1 MNVQFHATDQQEK
14 EFQQLTQKVATIK
27 RALSPYMD
35 DRDAEN
41 IDRLSRDIQTKLD
54 KFRRE
59 DRKLTL
65 AVVGRVKAGKSSFLN
80 ELIFQ
85 GKDIL
90 PHAFRPKTATL
101 TKIEYDAHP
110 HMTITYYRPVEW
122 EQLEKLAKQESST
135 RKDVKTAKELVND
148 VKNSGL
154 DVKPYLAKGQEII
167 DMPDEAQMESVLDTY
182 VGANGQLTPIVK
194 NVTLCINRP
203 ELEGLSIVDTPGTND
218 PIVSRT
224 QATKDFLA
232 ECDVVFYL
240 TEASQLLDGQDIDLL
255 QTQLP
260 GQGVGDIRL
269 IASKFDEVVLDA
281 SVDASEAYNSLEEA
295 ILAEKEKIQ
304 RRVEGDFT
312 RYAEEYT
319 QSGRPELGKL
329 MNSCTHPFFL
339 SSLMHRMAQKTRE
352 QYTPL
357 EENTF
362 ENLDYANGDMSPE
375 LVAEL
380 GDMTA
385 IEKEFQDIAAH
396 KDEKLA
402 ASLQQMLPTMQGN
415 IQTVLTELLHRA
427 RQNRQTLESHDQKE
441 ILAQKQAIAD
451 QILKLKGH
459 VGDQFSQVMCDMESA
474 KVALVGELHSLASN
488 RDMLVERS
496 GTETHT
502 KTRTV
507 SDSHLLKPW
516 TWFSSH
522 EETYTYDT
530 HYKYIATSDAL
541 ESLRRYGHQIQQT
554 TDQRMADSIDLKGL
568 KGKLLQ
574 AIVNHMDTGS
584 TDFNPDQLRLIVQD
598 TLNQIE
604 LPVFQVSLDDYLT
617 NITDRFSS
625 EVRDTNDREQLK
637 QVVSQVA
644 SDLIGALSQQ
654 IATEVKSFKGK
665 LGQLQEQFVD
675 ILLKDVN
682 AEFDSLEKQA
692 DEKEKS
698 IEGLKAYEALLTKY
712 TKE

>member
-14 EFQQLTQKVATIK
+14 EFQQLTQKVANIK
-27 RALSPYMD
+27 QALSPYMD

-65 AVVGRVKAGKSSFLN
+65 AVVGCVKAGKSSFLN

-110 HMTITYYRPVEW
+110 HMMITYYRPVEW

-135 RKDVKTAKELVND
+135 REDVKTAKELVND

-154 DVKPYLAKGQEII
+154 DVKPYLAKGKEII
-167 DMPDEAQMESVLDTY
+167 DMPDEKLMESVLDTY

-194 NVTLCINRP
+194 SVTLCINRP

-232 ECDVVFYL
+232 ECDVVFFL
-240 TEASQLLDGQDIDLL
+240 TKALDNQDVNLL

-269 IASKFDEVVLDA
+269 IASKFDDVVLDA
-281 SVDASEAYNSLEEA
+281 ADSQNSLEEV
-295 ILAEKEKIQ
+295 ILAEKEKFQ
-304 RRVEGDFT
+304 HNVEKIFT
-312 RYAEEYT
+312 EHAEEYAK
-319 QSGRPELGKL
+319 SGRTEFGKL
-329 MNSCTHPFFL
+329 MHSCTHPFFL
-339 SSLMHRMAQKTRE
+339 SSLMHRMAKKTRE
-352 QYTPL
+352 RYTPL
-357 EENTF
+357 EENVF
-362 ENLDYANGDMSPE
+362 EELDYYHGDMSPE
-375 LVAEL
+375 LVAKL

-402 ASLQQMLPTMQGN
+402 ASLQQTLPTFKRN
-415 IQTVLTELLHRA
+415 LQTVLENLLKKA
-427 RQNRQTLESHDQKE
+427 RQYRLTLESHDQKE
-441 ILAQKQAIAD
+441 ILVQKQAIAD

-488 RDMLVERS
+488 RDVLVERS

-568 KGKLLQ
+568 KGHLLQ
-574 AIVNHMDTGS
+574 AIVNNMDTSS

-617 NITDRFSS
+617 NITDYFSG
-625 EVRDTNDREQLK
+625 EVRDANDREALK
-637 QVVSQVA
+637 QIVSKDA
-644 SDLIGALSQQ
+644 SDLITVLSQQ
-654 IATEVKSFKGK
+654 IAAEVKSFKEK
-665 LGQLQEQFVD
+665 LGQLQEQFVY

-682 AEFDSLEKQA
+682 AEFENLEKQA
-692 DEKEKS
+692 AEKEKS
-698 IEGLKAYEALLTKY
+698 IQQLKEYEDLLTNY
-712 TKE
+712 AKE

>member
-27 RALSPYMD
+27 QALSPYMD

-65 AVVGRVKAGKSSFLN
+65 AVVGCVKAGKSSFLN

-110 HMTITYYRPVEW
+110 HMMITYYRPVEW

-135 RKDVKTAKELVND
+135 REDVKTAKELVND

-154 DVKPYLAKGQEII
+154 DVKPYLAKGKEII
-167 DMPDEAQMESVLDTY
+167 DMPDEKLMESVLDTY

-194 NVTLCINRP
+194 SVTLCINRP

-232 ECDVVFYL
+232 ECDVVFFL
-240 TEASQLLDGQDIDLL
+240 TKALDNQDVNLL

-269 IASKFDEVVLDA
+269 IASKFDDVVLDA
-281 SVDASEAYNSLEEA
+281 ADSQNSLEEV
-295 ILAEKEKIQ
+295 ILAEKEKFQ
-304 RRVEGDFT
+304 HNVEKIFT
-312 RYAEEYT
+312 EHAEEYAK
-319 QSGRPELGKL
+319 SGRTEFGKL
-329 MNSCTHPFFL
+329 MHSCTHPFFL
-339 SSLMHRMAQKTRE
+339 SSLMHRMAKKTRE
-352 QYTPL
+352 RYTPL
-357 EENTF
+357 EENVF
-362 ENLDYANGDMSPE
+362 EELDYYHGDMSPE
-375 LVAEL
+375 LVAKL

-402 ASLQQMLPTMQGN
+402 ASLQQTLPTFKRN
-415 IQTVLTELLHRA
+415 LQTVLENLLKKA
-427 RQNRQTLESHDQKE
+427 RQHRLTLESHDQKE
-441 ILAQKQAIAD
+441 ILVQKQAIAD

-488 RDMLVERS
+488 RDVLVERS

-568 KGKLLQ
+568 KGHLLQ
-574 AIVNHMDTGS
+574 AIVNNMDTSS

-617 NITDRFSS
+617 NITDHFSG
-625 EVRDTNDREQLK
+625 EVRDANDREALK
-637 QVVSQVA
+637 QIVSKDA
-644 SDLIGALSQQ
+644 SDLITVLSQQ
-654 IATEVKSFKGK
+654 IAAEVKSFKEK

-682 AEFDSLEKQA
+682 AEFEGLEKQA
-692 DEKEKS
+692 AEKEKS
-698 IEGLKAYEALLTKY
+698 IQQLKEYEDLLTNY
-712 TKE
+712 AKE

>member
-14 EFQQLTQKVATIK
+14 EFQQLTQKVANIK
-27 RALSPYMD
+27 QALSPYMD

-65 AVVGRVKAGKSSFLN
+65 AVVGCVKAGKSSFLN

-110 HMTITYYRPVEW
+110 HMMITYYRPVEW
-122 EQLEKLAKQESST
+122 EQLEKLAKHESST
-135 RKDVKTAKELVND
+135 REDVKTAKELVND

-154 DVKPYLAKGQEII
+154 DVKPYLAKGKEII
-167 DMPDEAQMESVLDTY
+167 DMPDEKLMESVLDTY

-194 NVTLCINRP
+194 SVTLCINRP

-232 ECDVVFYL
+232 ECDVVFFL
-240 TEASQLLDGQDIDLL
+240 TKALDNQDVNLL

-269 IASKFDEVVLDA
+269 IASKFDDVVLDA
-281 SVDASEAYNSLEEA
+281 ADSQNSLEEV
-295 ILAEKEKIQ
+295 ILAEKEKFQ
-304 RRVEGDFT
+304 HNVEKIFT
-312 RYAEEYT
+312 EHAEEYAK
-319 QSGRPELGKL
+319 SGRTEFGKL
-329 MNSCTHPFFL
+329 MHSCTHPFFL
-339 SSLMHRMAQKTRE
+339 SSLMHRMAKKTRE
-352 QYTPL
+352 RYTPL
-357 EENTF
+357 EENVF
-362 ENLDYANGDMSPE
+362 EELDYYHGDMSPE
-375 LVAEL
+375 LVAKL

-402 ASLQQMLPTMQGN
+402 ASLQQTLPTFKRN
-415 IQTVLTELLHRA
+415 LQTVLENLLKKA
-427 RQNRQTLESHDQKE
+427 RQHRLTLESHDQKE
-441 ILAQKQAIAD
+441 ILVQKQAIAD

-488 RDMLVERS
+488 RDVLVERS

-530 HYKYIATSDAL
+530 HYKYIATSDAF

-568 KGKLLQ
+568 KGHLLQ
-574 AIVNHMDTGS
+574 AIVNNMDTSS

-604 LPVFQVSLDDYLT
+604 LPVFQVSLDKYIND
-617 NITDRFSS
+617 ITDRFSG
-625 EVRDTNDREQLK
+625 EVRDANDREQLK
-637 QVVSQVA
+637 QIVSQGA

-654 IATEVKSFKGK
+654 IAAEVKSFKEK

-682 AEFDSLEKQA
+682 AEFENLEKQA
-692 DEKEKS
+692 AEKEKS
-698 IEGLKAYEALLTKY
+698 IEELKAYENLLLKY
-712 TKE
+712 KKA

>member
-27 RALSPYMD
+27 QALSPYMD

-65 AVVGRVKAGKSSFLN
+65 AVVGCVKAGKSSFLN

-110 HMTITYYRPVEW
+110 HMMITYYRPVEW

-135 RKDVKTAKELVND
+135 REDVKTAKELVND

-154 DVKPYLAKGQEII
+154 DVKPYLAKGKEII
-167 DMPDEAQMESVLDTY
+167 DMPDEKLMESVLDTY

-194 NVTLCINRP
+194 SVTLCINRP

-232 ECDVVFYL
+232 ECDVVFFL
-240 TEASQLLDGQDIDLL
+240 TKALDNQDVNLL

-269 IASKFDEVVLDA
+269 IASKFDDVVLDA
-281 SVDASEAYNSLEEA
+281 ADSQNSLEEV
-295 ILAEKEKIQ
+295 ILAEKEKFQ
-304 RRVEGDFT
+304 HNVEKIFT
-312 RYAEEYT
+312 EHAEEYAK
-319 QSGRPELGKL
+319 SGRTEFGKL
-329 MNSCTHPFFL
+329 MHSCTHPFFL

-357 EENTF
+357 EENVF
-362 ENLDYANGDMSPE
+362 EELDYYHGDMSPE
-375 LVAEL
+375 LVEKL

-385 IEKEFQDIAAH
+385 IEKEFQDIIIH

-402 ASLQQMLPTMQGN
+402 ASLQQMLPAMQGK
-415 IQTVLTELLHRA
+415 IQTVLTALLHRA

-441 ILAQKQAIAD
+441 ILVQKQAMAD
-451 QILKLKGH
+451 QILKMKSH
-459 VGDQFSQVMCDMESA
+459 VGDQFNQVMCDMESA

-502 KTRTV
+502 KTRRV
-507 SDSHLLKPW
+507 SDSHWYNP
-516 TWFSSH
+516 FSWGKSH
-522 EETYTYDT
+522 KVQYTYDT

-541 ESLRRYGHQIQQT
+541 ENLRSYGHQIQQT

-568 KGKLLQ
+568 KGHLLQ
-574 AIVNHMDTGS
+574 VIVNNMDTSS

-617 NITDRFSS
+617 DITDHFSG
-625 EVRDTNDREQLK
+625 EVRDANDREALK
-637 QVVSQVA
+637 QIVSKNA
-644 SDLIGALSQQ
+644 SDLITVLSQQ
-654 IATEVKSFKGK
+654 IVAEVKSFKVK

-675 ILLKDVN
+675 VLLKDIN
-682 AEFDSLEKQA
+682 AEFEGLAKQA
-692 DEKEKS
+692 AEKEKS
-698 IEGLKAYEALLTKY
+698 IQQLKEYEDLLTNY
-712 TKE
+712 AKE

>member
-14 EFQQLTQKVATIK
+14 AFQQLIQKVAAIK
-27 RALSPYMD
+27 QDISPYMD

-41 IDRLSRDIQTKLD
+41 IDRLARDIQTKLD
-54 KFRRE
+54 KFKRE

-101 TKIEYDAHP
+101 TKIEYDVHP
-110 HMTITYYRPVEW
+110 HLAITYYRPIEW
-122 EQLEKLAKQESST
+122 EQLEKLAKREDSA
-135 RKDVKTAKELVND
+135 REDVKTAKELVND

-154 DVKPYLAKGQEII
+154 DVRPYLEKGQEII
-167 DMPDEAQMESVLDTY
+167 DMPDEAQLESVLDTY
-182 VGANGQLTPIVK
+182 VGADGQLTPIVK
-194 NVTLCINRP
+194 SVTLCINRP

-224 QATKDFLA
+224 QATKEFLA
-232 ECDVVFYL
+232 ECDIIFFL
-240 TEASQLLDGQDIDLL
+240 TVALDNQDIDLL

-260 GQGVGDIRL
+260 GKGVADIRL
-269 IASKFDEVVLDA
+269 IASKFDEAVLD
-281 SVDASEAYNSLEEA
+281 SSLDHPHDSLEEV
-295 ILAEKEKIQ
+295 ILSEKEKIQ
-304 RRVEGDFT
+304 HTAEENFT
-312 RYAEEYT
+312 PRAEEYT
-319 QSGRPELGKL
+319 QNGRPELGKL
-329 MNSCTHPFFL
+329 MRSCTHPFFL
-339 SSLMHRMAQKTRE
+339 SSLMHRMARKTRE

-362 ENLDYANGDMSPE
+362 ENLAYANGDMSPE
-375 LVAEL
+375 LVAKL

-385 IEKEFQDIAAH
+385 IENEFKDIVAH
-396 KDEKLA
+396 KDENLA
-402 ASLQQMLPTMQGN
+402 ASLQQTLPTFQGN
-415 IQTVLTELLHRA
+415 LQTTLENLLKKA
-427 RQNRQTLESHDQKE
+427 RQHRLTLESHDQKE
-441 ILAQKQAIAD
+441 ILVQKQAIAD

-459 VGDQFSQVMCDMESA
+459 VGDRFSQVMCDMESA

-502 KTRTV
+502 KTRRV
-507 SDSHLLKPW
+507 SDSKWYKPW
-516 TWFSSH
+516 TWGSSH
-522 EETYTYDT
+522 KETYTYDT
-530 HYKYIATSDAL
+530 HYKYIDTSDAL
-541 ESLRRYGHQIQQT
+541 ESLRRYAHQIQQT
-554 TDQRMADSIDLKGL
+554 TDSRMADSIDLKGL
-568 KGKLLQ
+568 KGHLLQ
-574 AIVNHMDTGS
+574 AIVNNMDTSS

-604 LPVFQVSLDDYLT
+604 LPVFQVSLDKYIND
-617 NITDRFSS
+617 ITDRFSG

-644 SDLIGALSQQ
+644 SDLIVALSQQ
-654 IATEVKSFKGK
+654 IAAEVKSFKEK
-665 LGQLQEQFVD
+665 LGQLQERFVD

-682 AEFDSLEKQA
+682 AEFENLEKQA
-692 DEKEKS
+692 AEKEKS
-698 IEGLKAYEALLTKY
+698 IQQLKEYEDLLTNY
-712 TKE
+712 AKE

>member
-14 EFQQLTQKVATIK
+14 EFQQLTQKVANIK
-27 RALSPYMD
+27 QALSPYMD

-65 AVVGRVKAGKSSFLN
+65 AVVGCVKAGKSSFLN

-110 HMTITYYRPVEW
+110 HMMITYYRPVEW

-135 RKDVKTAKELVND
+135 REDVKTAKELVND

-154 DVKPYLAKGQEII
+154 DVKPYLAKGKEII
-167 DMPDEAQMESVLDTY
+167 DMPDEKLMESVLDTY

-194 NVTLCINRP
+194 SVTLCINRP

-232 ECDVVFYL
+232 ECDVVFFL
-240 TEASQLLDGQDIDLL
+240 TKALDNQDVNLL

-269 IASKFDEVVLDA
+269 IASKFDDVVLDA
-281 SVDASEAYNSLEEA
+281 ADSQNSLEEV
-295 ILAEKEKIQ
+295 ILAEKEKFQ
-304 RRVEGDFT
+304 HNVEKIFT
-312 RYAEEYT
+312 EHAEEYAK
-319 QSGRPELGKL
+319 SGRTEFGKL
-329 MNSCTHPFFL
+329 MHSCTHPFFL
-339 SSLMHRMAQKTRE
+339 SSLMHRMAKKTRE
-352 QYTPL
+352 RYTPL
-357 EENTF
+357 EENVF
-362 ENLDYANGDMSPE
+362 EELDYYHGDMSPE
-375 LVAEL
+375 LVAKL

-402 ASLQQMLPTMQGN
+402 ASLQQTLPTFKRN
-415 IQTVLTELLHRA
+415 LQTVLENLLKKA
-427 RQNRQTLESHDQKE
+427 RQHRLTLESHDQKE
-441 ILAQKQAIAD
+441 ILVQKQAIAD

-488 RDMLVERS
+488 RDVLVERS

-502 KTRTV
+502 KTRRV
-507 SDSHLLKPW
+507 SDSKWYKPW
-516 TWFSSH
+516 TWGSSH
-522 EETYTYDT
+522 KETYTYDT
-530 HYKYIATSDAL
+530 HYKYIDTSDAL
-541 ESLRRYGHQIQQT
+541 ESLRRYAHQIQQT
-554 TDQRMADSIDLKGL
+554 TDSRMADSIDLKGL
-568 KGKLLQ
+568 KGHLLQ
-574 AIVNHMDTGS
+574 AIVNNMDTSS

-604 LPVFQVSLDDYLT
+604 LPVFQVSLDKYIND
-617 NITDRFSS
+617 ITDRFSG
-625 EVRDTNDREQLK
+625 EVRDANDREQLK
-637 QVVSQVA
+637 QIVSQGA

-654 IATEVKSFKGK
+654 IATEVKSFKEK

-682 AEFDSLEKQA
+682 AEFEGLEKQA
-692 DEKEKS
+692 AEKEKS
-698 IEGLKAYEALLTKY
+698 IQQLKEYEDLLTNY
-712 TKE
+712 AKE

>member
-14 EFQQLTQKVATIK
+14 AFQQLTQRVATIK
-27 RALSPYMD
+27 QALSTYMD

-135 RKDVKTAKELVND
+135 RGDVKTAKELVND

-194 NVTLCINRP
+194 SVTLCINRP

-224 QATKDFLA
+224 QTTKDFLA
-232 ECDVVFYL
+232 ECDVVFFL
-240 TEASQLLDGQDIDLL
+240 TVASQALVRPDIDLL

-269 IASKFDEVVLDA
+269 IASKFDEVVYDA
-281 SVDASEAYNSLEEA
+281 SYDYGSLEEA
-295 ILAEKEKIQ
+295 ILAEKEKFQ
-304 RRVEGDFT
+304 RRAEGDFT

-329 MNSCTHPFFL
+329 MHSCTHPFFL

-375 LVAEL
+375 LVAKL

-402 ASLQQMLPTMQGN
+402 ASLQQTLPTFKRN
-415 IQTVLTELLHRA
+415 LQTVLENLLKKA
-427 RQNRQTLESHDQKE
+427 RQHRLTLESHDQKE
-441 ILAQKQAIAD
+441 ILVQKQAIAD

-554 TDQRMADSIDLKGL
+554 TDSRMADSIDLKGL
-568 KGKLLQ
+568 KGHLLQ
-574 AIVNHMDTGS
+574 AIVNNMDMSS

-604 LPVFQVSLDDYLT
+604 LPVFQVSLDKYIND
-617 NITDRFSS
+617 ITDRFSG
-625 EVRDTNDREQLK
+625 EVRDANDREQLK
-637 QVVSQVA
+637 QIVSQGA

-654 IATEVKSFKGK
+654 IATEVKSFKEK

-682 AEFDSLEKQA
+682 AEFEGLEKQA
-692 DEKEKS
+692 AEKEKS
-698 IEGLKAYEALLTKY
+698 IEGLKAYENLLLKY
-712 TKE
+712 KKA

>member
-27 RALSPYMD
+27 QALSPYMD

-65 AVVGRVKAGKSSFLN
+65 AVVGCVKAGKSSFLN

-101 TKIEYDAHP
+101 TKIEYDTHP
-110 HMTITYYRPVEW
+110 HLVITYYRPIEW

-135 RKDVKTAKELVND
+135 REDVKTAKELVND

-194 NVTLCINRP
+194 SVTLCINRP

-232 ECDVVFYL
+232 ECDVVFFL
-240 TEASQLLDGQDIDLL
+240 TKALDNQDVNLL

-269 IASKFDEVVLDA
+269 IASKFDDIVLDA
-281 SVDASEAYNSLEEA
+281 ADSQNSLEEV
-295 ILAEKEKIQ
+295 ILAEKEKFQ
-304 RRVEGDFT
+304 HNVEKIFT
-312 RYAEEYT
+312 EHAEEYAK
-319 QSGRPELGKL
+319 SGRTEFGKL
-329 MNSCTHPFFL
+329 MHSCTHPFFL
-339 SSLMHRMAQKTRE
+339 SSLMHRMAKKTRE
-352 QYTPL
+352 RYTPL
-357 EENTF
+357 EENVF
-362 ENLDYANGDMSPE
+362 EELDYYHGDMSPE
-375 LVAEL
+375 LVAKL

-402 ASLQQMLPTMQGN
+402 ASLQQTLPTFKRN
-415 IQTVLTELLHRA
+415 LQTVLENLLKKA
-427 RQNRQTLESHDQKE
+427 RQHRLTLESHDQKE
-441 ILAQKQAIAD
+441 ILVQKQAIAD

-488 RDMLVERS
+488 RDVLVERS

-568 KGKLLQ
+568 KGHLLQ
-574 AIVNHMDTGS
+574 AIVNNMDTSS

-604 LPVFQVSLDDYLT
+604 LPVFQVSLDKYIND
-617 NITDRFSS
+617 ITDRFSG
-625 EVRDTNDREQLK
+625 EVRDANDREQLK
-637 QVVSQVA
+637 QIVSQGA

-654 IATEVKSFKGK
+654 IAAEVKSFKEK

-682 AEFDSLEKQA
+682 AEFENLEKQA
-692 DEKEKS
+692 AEKEKS
-698 IEGLKAYEALLTKY
+698 IEELKAYENLLLKY
-712 TKE
+712 KKA

>member
-14 EFQQLTQKVATIK
+14 EFQQLTQKVANIK
-27 RALSPYMD
+27 QALSPYMD

-65 AVVGRVKAGKSSFLN
+65 AVVGCVKAGKSSFLN

-101 TKIEYDAHP
+101 TTIEYDAHP
-110 HMTITYYRPVEW
+110 HMMITYYRPVEW

-135 RKDVKTAKELVND
+135 REDVKTAKELVND

-154 DVKPYLAKGQEII
+154 DVKPYLAKGKEII
-167 DMPDEAQMESVLDTY
+167 DMPDEKLMESVLDTY

-194 NVTLCINRP
+194 SVTLCINRP

-232 ECDVVFYL
+232 ECDVVFFL
-240 TEASQLLDGQDIDLL
+240 TKALDNQDVNLL

-269 IASKFDEVVLDA
+269 IASKFDDVVLDA
-281 SVDASEAYNSLEEA
+281 ADSQNSLEEV
-295 ILAEKEKIQ
+295 ILAEKEKFQ
-304 RRVEGDFT
+304 HNVEKIFT
-312 RYAEEYT
+312 EHAEEYAK
-319 QSGRPELGKL
+319 SGRTEFGKL
-329 MNSCTHPFFL
+329 MHSCTHPFFL
-339 SSLMHRMAQKTRE
+339 SSLMHRMAKKTRE
-352 QYTPL
+352 RYTPL
-357 EENTF
+357 EENVF
-362 ENLDYANGDMSPE
+362 EELDYYHGDMSPE
-375 LVAEL
+375 LVAKL

-402 ASLQQMLPTMQGN
+402 ASLQQTLPTFKRN
-415 IQTVLTELLHRA
+415 LQTVLENLLKKA
-427 RQNRQTLESHDQKE
+427 RQHRLTLESHDQKE
-441 ILAQKQAIAD
+441 ILVQKQAIAD

-488 RDMLVERS
+488 RDVLVERS

-568 KGKLLQ
+568 KGHLLQ
-574 AIVNHMDTGS
+574 AIVNNMDTSS

-617 NITDRFSS
+617 NITDHFSG
-625 EVRDTNDREQLK
+625 EVRDANDREALK
-637 QVVSQVA
+637 QIVSKDA
-644 SDLIGALSQQ
+644 SDLITVLSQQ
-654 IATEVKSFKGK
+654 IAAEVKSFKEK
-665 LGQLQEQFVD
+665 LGQLQEQFVY

-682 AEFDSLEKQA
+682 AEFENLEKQA
-692 DEKEKS
+692 AEKEKS
-698 IEGLKAYEALLTKY
+698 IQQLKEYEDLLTNY
-712 TKE
+712 AKE

>member
-1 MNVQFHATDQQEK
+1 MNVQFQATQQQEERIQQLSQKVDNMKQGLASYMDEKDK
-14 EFQQLTQKVATIK
+14 EKMDQLTQ
-27 RALSPYMD
+27 S
-35 DRDAEN
+35 
-41 IDRLSRDIQTKLD
+41 IQKKLE
-54 KFRRE
+54 KFRTE

-281 SVDASEAYNSLEEA
+281 SEAYNSLEEA

-357 EENTF
+357 EENIF
-362 ENLDYANGDMSPE
+362 KNLDYANGDMSPE
-375 LVAEL
+375 LVAKL

-402 ASLQQMLPTMQGN
+402 ASLQQTLPTFQRN
-415 IQTVLTELLHRA
+415 LQTVLENLLKKA
-427 RQNRQTLESHDQKE
+427 RQHRLTLESHDQKD
-441 ILAQKQAIAD
+441 ILVQKQAMAD

-474 KVALVGELHSLASN
+474 KVALVGALHNLAAN
-488 RDMLVERS
+488 RDMVVERT
-496 GTETHT
+496 GTETHQG
-502 KTRTV
+502 TRTI
-507 SDSHLLKPW
+507 SDSHWYNPFS
-516 TWFSSH
+516 WFSSH
-522 EETYTYDT
+522 EESYTYDT
-530 HYKYIATSDAL
+530 HYKYIDTSDAL
-541 ESLRRYGHQIQQT
+541 ESLRRYAHQIQQT
-554 TDQRMADSIDLKGL
+554 TDSRMADSIDLKGL
-568 KGKLLQ
+568 KGHLLQ
-574 AIVNHMDTGS
+574 AIVNNMDTSS

-604 LPVFQVSLDDYLT
+604 LPVFQVSLDKYIND
-617 NITDRFSS
+617 ITDRFSG

-644 SDLIGALSQQ
+644 SDLIVALSQQ
-654 IATEVKSFKGK
+654 IAAEVKSFKEK

-682 AEFDSLEKQA
+682 AEFENLEKQA
-692 DEKEKS
+692 AEKEKS
-698 IEGLKAYEALLTKY
+698 IQQLKEYEDLLTNY
-712 TKE
+712 AKE

>member
-135 RKDVKTAKELVND
+135 REDVKTAKELVND

-194 NVTLCINRP
+194 SVTLCINRP

-232 ECDVVFYL
+232 ECDIIFFL
-240 TEASQLLDGQDIDLL
+240 TPASQALDRQDIDLL

-260 GQGVGDIRL
+260 GQGVADIRL
-269 IASKFDEVVLDA
+269 IASRFDEVVLDA
-281 SVDASEAYNSLEEA
+281 SYDYGSLKET
-295 ILAEKEKIQ
+295 IKKEK
-304 RRVEGDFT
+304 DKFSKDTKAKFT
-312 RYAEEYT
+312 RYADEYT
-319 QSGRPELGKL
+319 QSGRPNLGKL
-329 MNSCTHPFFL
+329 MRSCMNPYFL
-339 SSLMHRMAQKTRE
+339 SSLMHRMSQKTKS
-352 QYTPL
+352 QYTSQ
-357 EENTF
+357 EENSF
-362 ENLDYANGDMSPE
+362 MNLDDAHGDMTTELVAQLGDMS
-375 LVAEL
+375 
-380 GDMTA
+380 A
-385 IEKEFQDIAAH
+385 IENEFKNILAH

-402 ASLQQMLPTMQGN
+402 ASLQQTLPTFQRN
-415 IQTVLTELLHRA
+415 LQTVLENLLKKA
-427 RQNRQTLESHDQKE
+427 RQHRLTLESHDQKE
-441 ILAQKQAIAD
+441 ILVQKQAIAD

-474 KVALVGELHSLASN
+474 KVALVGALHNLAAN
-488 RDMLVERS
+488 RDMVVERT
-496 GTETHT
+496 GTETHQG
-502 KTRTV
+502 TRTI
-507 SDSHLLKPW
+507 SDSHWYNPFS
-516 TWFSSH
+516 WFSSH
-522 EETYTYDT
+522 EESYTYDT
-530 HYKYIATSDAL
+530 HYKYIDTSDAL
-541 ESLRRYGHQIQQT
+541 ESLRRYAHQIQQT
-554 TDQRMADSIDLKGL
+554 TDSRMADSIDLKGL
-568 KGKLLQ
+568 KGHLLQ
-574 AIVNHMDTGS
+574 AIVNNMDTSS

-604 LPVFQVSLDDYLT
+604 LPVFQVSLDKYIND
-617 NITDRFSS
+617 ITDRFSG

-654 IATEVKSFKGK
+654 IAAEVKSFKEK

-682 AEFDSLEKQA
+682 AEFENLEKQA
-692 DEKEKS
+692 AEKEKS
-698 IEGLKAYEALLTKY
+698 IQQLKEYEDLLTNY
-712 TKE
+712 AKE

>member
-27 RALSPYMD
+27 QALSPYMD

-65 AVVGRVKAGKSSFLN
+65 AVVGCVKAGKSSFLN

-110 HMTITYYRPVEW
+110 HMMITYYRPVEW

-135 RKDVKTAKELVND
+135 REDVKTAKELVND

-194 NVTLCINRP
+194 SVTLCINRP

-232 ECDVVFYL
+232 ECDVVFFL
-240 TEASQLLDGQDIDLL
+240 TKALNNQDVNLL

-269 IASKFDEVVLDA
+269 IASKFDDIVLDA
-281 SVDASEAYNSLEEA
+281 ADSQNSLEEV
-295 ILAEKEKIQ
+295 ILAEKEKFQ
-304 RRVEGDFT
+304 HNVEKIFT
-312 RYAEEYT
+312 EHAEEYAK
-319 QSGRPELGKL
+319 SGRTEFGKL
-329 MNSCTHPFFL
+329 MHSCTHPFFL

-357 EENTF
+357 EENVF
-362 ENLDYANGDMSPE
+362 EELDYYHGDMSPE
-375 LVAEL
+375 LVEKL

-385 IEKEFQDIAAH
+385 IEKEFQDIIIH

-402 ASLQQMLPTMQGN
+402 ASLQQMLPAMQGN
-415 IQTVLTELLHRA
+415 IQTVLTALLHRA

-441 ILAQKQAIAD
+441 ILVQKQAMAD
-451 QILKLKGH
+451 QILKMKSH
-459 VGDQFSQVMCDMESA
+459 VGDQFNQVMCDMESA

-502 KTRTV
+502 KTRRV
-507 SDSHLLKPW
+507 SDSHWYNP
-516 TWFSSH
+516 FSWGKSH
-522 EETYTYDT
+522 KVQYTYDT

-541 ESLRRYGHQIQQT
+541 ENLRSYGHQIQQT

-568 KGKLLQ
+568 KGHLLQ
-574 AIVNHMDTGS
+574 VIVNNMDTSS

-604 LPVFQVSLDDYLT
+604 LPVFQVSLDKYIND
-617 NITDRFSS
+617 ITDRFSG

-644 SDLIGALSQQ
+644 SDLIGALIQQ
-654 IATEVKSFKGK
+654 IAAEVKSFKEK

-682 AEFDSLEKQA
+682 AEFENLEKQA
-692 DEKEKS
+692 AEKEKS
-698 IEGLKAYEALLTKY
+698 IQQLKEYEDLLTNY
-712 TKE
+712 AKE

>member
-27 RALSPYMD
+27 QALSPYMD

-65 AVVGRVKAGKSSFLN
+65 AVVGCVKAGKSSFLN

-110 HMTITYYRPVEW
+110 HMTITYYRPIEW

-135 RKDVKTAKELVND
+135 REDVKTAKELVND

-194 NVTLCINRP
+194 SVTLCINRP

-232 ECDVVFYL
+232 ECDVVFFL
-240 TEASQLLDGQDIDLL
+240 TKALDNQDVNLL

-269 IASKFDEVVLDA
+269 IASKFDDVVLDA
-281 SVDASEAYNSLEEA
+281 ADSQNSLEEV
-295 ILAEKEKIQ
+295 ILAEKEKFQ
-304 RRVEGDFT
+304 HNVEKIFT
-312 RYAEEYT
+312 EHAEEYAK
-319 QSGRPELGKL
+319 SGRTEFGKL
-329 MNSCTHPFFL
+329 MHSCTHPFFL
-339 SSLMHRMAQKTRE
+339 SSLMHRMAKKTRE
-352 QYTPL
+352 RYTPL
-357 EENTF
+357 EENVF
-362 ENLDYANGDMSPE
+362 EELDYYHGDMSPE
-375 LVAEL
+375 LVAKL

-402 ASLQQMLPTMQGN
+402 ASLQQTLPTFKRN
-415 IQTVLTELLHRA
+415 LQTVLENLLKKA
-427 RQNRQTLESHDQKE
+427 RQHRLTLESHDQKE
-441 ILAQKQAIAD
+441 ILVQKQAIAD

-488 RDMLVERS
+488 RDVLVERS

-568 KGKLLQ
+568 KGHLLQ
-574 AIVNHMDTGS
+574 AIVNNMDTSS

-617 NITDRFSS
+617 NITDHFSG
-625 EVRDTNDREQLK
+625 EVRDANDREALK
-637 QVVSQVA
+637 QIVSKDA
-644 SDLIGALSQQ
+644 SDLITVLSQQ
-654 IATEVKSFKGK
+654 IAAEVKSFKEK
-665 LGQLQEQFVD
+665 LGQLQEQFVY

-682 AEFDSLEKQA
+682 AEFENLEKQA
-692 DEKEKS
+692 AEKEKS
-698 IEGLKAYEALLTKY
+698 IQQLKEYEDLLTNY
-712 TKE
+712 AKE

>member
-27 RALSPYMD
+27 QALSPYMD

-65 AVVGRVKAGKSSFLN
+65 AVVGCVKAGKSSFLN

-110 HMTITYYRPVEW
+110 HMMITYYRPVEW

-135 RKDVKTAKELVND
+135 REDVKTAKELVND

-154 DVKPYLAKGQEII
+154 DVKPYLAKGKEII
-167 DMPDEAQMESVLDTY
+167 DMPDEKLMESVLDTY

-194 NVTLCINRP
+194 SVTLCINRP

-232 ECDVVFYL
+232 ECDVVFFL
-240 TEASQLLDGQDIDLL
+240 TKALDNQDVNLL

-269 IASKFDEVVLDA
+269 IASKFDDVVLDA
-281 SVDASEAYNSLEEA
+281 ADSQNSLEEV
-295 ILAEKEKIQ
+295 ILAEKEKFQ
-304 RRVEGDFT
+304 HNVEKIFT
-312 RYAEEYT
+312 EHAEEYAK
-319 QSGRPELGKL
+319 SGRTEFGKL
-329 MNSCTHPFFL
+329 MHSCTHPFFL
-339 SSLMHRMAQKTRE
+339 SSLMHRMAKKTRE
-352 QYTPL
+352 RYTPL
-357 EENTF
+357 EENVF
-362 ENLDYANGDMSPE
+362 EELDYYHGDMSPE
-375 LVAEL
+375 LVAKL

-402 ASLQQMLPTMQGN
+402 ASLQQTLPTFKRN
-415 IQTVLTELLHRA
+415 LQTVLENLLKKA
-427 RQNRQTLESHDQKE
+427 RQHRLTLESHDQKE
-441 ILAQKQAIAD
+441 ILVQKQAIAD

-502 KTRTV
+502 KTRRV
-507 SDSHLLKPW
+507 SDSHWYNP
-516 TWFSSH
+516 FSWGKSH
-522 EETYTYDT
+522 KVQYTYDT

-568 KGKLLQ
+568 KGHLLQ
-574 AIVNHMDTGS
+574 AIVNNMDTSS

-604 LPVFQVSLDDYLT
+604 LPVFQVSLDKYIND
-617 NITDRFSS
+617 ITDRFSG
-625 EVRDTNDREQLK
+625 EVRDANDREQLK
-637 QVVSQVA
+637 QIVSQGA

-654 IATEVKSFKGK
+654 IAAEVKSFKEK

-682 AEFDSLEKQA
+682 AEFENLEKQA
-692 DEKEKS
+692 AEKEKS
-698 IEGLKAYEALLTKY
+698 IEELKAYENLLLKY
-712 TKE
+712 KKA

>member
-27 RALSPYMD
+27 QALSPYMD

-65 AVVGRVKAGKSSFLN
+65 AVVGCVKAGKSSFLN

-110 HMTITYYRPVEW
+110 HMMITYYRPVEW

-135 RKDVKTAKELVND
+135 REDVKTAKELVND

-154 DVKPYLAKGQEII
+154 DVKPYLAKGKEII
-167 DMPDEAQMESVLDTY
+167 DMPDEKLMESVLDTY

-194 NVTLCINRP
+194 SVTLCINRP

-232 ECDVVFYL
+232 ECDVVFFL
-240 TEASQLLDGQDIDLL
+240 TKALDNQDVNLL

-269 IASKFDEVVLDA
+269 IASKFDDVVLDA
-281 SVDASEAYNSLEEA
+281 ADSQNSLEEV
-295 ILAEKEKIQ
+295 ILAEKEKFQ
-304 RRVEGDFT
+304 HNVEKIFT
-312 RYAEEYT
+312 EHAEEYAK
-319 QSGRPELGKL
+319 SGRTEFGKL
-329 MNSCTHPFFL
+329 MHSCTHPFFL
-339 SSLMHRMAQKTRE
+339 SSLMHRMAKKTRE
-352 QYTPL
+352 RYTPL
-357 EENTF
+357 EENVF
-362 ENLDYANGDMSPE
+362 EELDYYHGDMSPE
-375 LVAEL
+375 LVAKL

-402 ASLQQMLPTMQGN
+402 ASLQQTLPTFQRN
-415 IQTVLTELLHRA
+415 LQTVLENLLKKA
-427 RQNRQTLESHDQKE
+427 RQHRLTLESHDQKE
-441 ILAQKQAIAD
+441 ILVQKQAIAD

-502 KTRTV
+502 KTRRV
-507 SDSHLLKPW
+507 SDSHWYNP
-516 TWFSSH
+516 FSWGKSH
-522 EETYTYDT
+522 KVQYTYDT

-568 KGKLLQ
+568 KGHLLQ
-574 AIVNHMDTGS
+574 AIVNNMDTSS

-604 LPVFQVSLDDYLT
+604 LPVFQVSLDKYIND
-617 NITDRFSS
+617 ITDRFSG
-625 EVRDTNDREQLK
+625 EVRDANDREQLK
-637 QVVSQVA
+637 QIVSQGA

-654 IATEVKSFKGK
+654 IAAEVKSFKEK

-682 AEFDSLEKQA
+682 AEFENLEKQA
-692 DEKEKS
+692 AEKEKS
-698 IEGLKAYEALLTKY
+698 IEELKAYENLLLKY
-712 TKE
+712 KKA

>member
-27 RALSPYMD
+27 QALSPYMD

-65 AVVGRVKAGKSSFLN
+65 AVVGCVKAGKSSFLN

-110 HMTITYYRPVEW
+110 HMMITYYRPVEW

-135 RKDVKTAKELVND
+135 REDVKTAKELVND

-154 DVKPYLAKGQEII
+154 DVKPYLAKGKEII
-167 DMPDEAQMESVLDTY
+167 DMPDEKLMESVLDTY

-194 NVTLCINRP
+194 SVTLCINRP

-232 ECDVVFYL
+232 ECDVVFFL
-240 TEASQLLDGQDIDLL
+240 TKALDNQDVNLL

-269 IASKFDEVVLDA
+269 IASKFDDVVLDA
-281 SVDASEAYNSLEEA
+281 ADSQNSLEEV
-295 ILAEKEKIQ
+295 ILAEKEKFQ
-304 RRVEGDFT
+304 HNVEKIFT
-312 RYAEEYT
+312 EHAEEYAK
-319 QSGRPELGKL
+319 SGRTEFGKL
-329 MNSCTHPFFL
+329 MHSCTHPFFL
-339 SSLMHRMAQKTRE
+339 SSLMHRMAKKTRE
-352 QYTPL
+352 RYTPL
-357 EENTF
+357 EENVF
-362 ENLDYANGDMSPE
+362 EELDYYHGDMSPE
-375 LVAEL
+375 LVAKL

-402 ASLQQMLPTMQGN
+402 ASLQQTLPTFKRN
-415 IQTVLTELLHRA
+415 LQTVLENLLKKA
-427 RQNRQTLESHDQKE
+427 RQHRLTLESHDQKE
-441 ILAQKQAIAD
+441 ILVQKQAIAD

-488 RDMLVERS
+488 RDVLVERS

-568 KGKLLQ
+568 KGHLLQ
-574 AIVNHMDTGS
+574 AIVNNMDTSS

-617 NITDRFSS
+617 NITDHFSG
-625 EVRDTNDREQLK
+625 EVRDANDREALK
-637 QVVSQVA
+637 QIVSKNA
-644 SDLIGALSQQ
+644 SDLITVLSQQ
-654 IATEVKSFKGK
+654 IVAEVKSFKVK

-675 ILLKDVN
+675 VLLKDIN
-682 AEFDSLEKQA
+682 AEFEGLAKQA
-692 DEKEKS
+692 AEKEKN

>member
-27 RALSPYMD
+27 QALSPYMD

-65 AVVGRVKAGKSSFLN
+65 AVVGCVKAGKSSFLN

-110 HMTITYYRPVEW
+110 HMMITYYRPVEW

-135 RKDVKTAKELVND
+135 REDVKTAKELVND

-194 NVTLCINRP
+194 SVTLCINRP

-232 ECDVVFYL
+232 ECDVVFFL
-240 TEASQLLDGQDIDLL
+240 TKALDNQDVNLL

-269 IASKFDEVVLDA
+269 IASKFDDIVLDA
-281 SVDASEAYNSLEEA
+281 ADSQNSLEEV
-295 ILAEKEKIQ
+295 ILAEKEKFQ
-304 RRVEGDFT
+304 HNVEKIFT
-312 RYAEEYT
+312 EHAEEYAK
-319 QSGRPELGKL
+319 SGRTEFGKL
-329 MNSCTHPFFL
+329 MHSCTHPFFL
-339 SSLMHRMAQKTRE
+339 SSLMHRMAKKTRE
-352 QYTPL
+352 RYTPL
-357 EENTF
+357 EENVF
-362 ENLDYANGDMSPE
+362 EELDYYHGDMSPE
-375 LVAEL
+375 LVEKL

-385 IEKEFQDIAAH
+385 IEKEFQDIIIH

-402 ASLQQMLPTMQGN
+402 ASLQQTLPTFQRN
-415 IQTVLTELLHRA
+415 LQTVLENLLKKA
-427 RQNRQTLESHDQKE
+427 RQHRLTLESHDQKE
-441 ILAQKQAIAD
+441 ILVQKQAIAD

-474 KVALVGELHSLASN
+474 KVALVEELHSLASN

-617 NITDRFSS
+617 NITDHFSG
-625 EVRDTNDREQLK
+625 EVRDANDREALK
-637 QVVSQVA
+637 QIVSKDA
-644 SDLIGALSQQ
+644 SDLITVLSQQ
-654 IATEVKSFKGK
+654 IAAEVKTFKEK
-665 LGQLQEQFVD
+665 LGQLQRQFVD
-675 ILLKDVN
+675 VLLKDIN
-682 AEFDSLEKQA
+682 AEFEGLAKQA
-692 DEKEKS
+692 AEKEKS
-698 IEGLKAYEALLTKY
+698 IQQLKEYEDLLTNY
-712 TKE
+712 AKE

>member
-27 RALSPYMD
+27 QALSSYMD

-59 DRKLTL
+59 DRRLTL

-154 DVKPYLAKGQEII
+154 DVKPYLTKGQEII

-281 SVDASEAYNSLEEA
+281 SVAYNSLQEA

-375 LVAEL
+375 LVAKL

-402 ASLQQMLPTMQGN
+402 ASLQQTLPTFQRN
-415 IQTVLTELLHRA
+415 LQTVLENLLKKA
-427 RQNRQTLESHDQKE
+427 RQHRLTLESHDQKE
-441 ILAQKQAIAD
+441 ILVQKQAMAD

-474 KVALVGELHSLASN
+474 KVALVGALHNLAAN
-488 RDMLVERS
+488 RDIVVERT
-496 GTETHT
+496 GTETHQG
-502 KTRTV
+502 TRTI
-507 SDSHLLKPW
+507 SDSHWYNPFS
-516 TWFSSH
+516 WFSSH
-522 EETYTYDT
+522 EESYTYDT
-530 HYKYIATSDAL
+530 HYKYIDTSDAL
-541 ESLRRYGHQIQQT
+541 ESLRRYAHQIQQT
-554 TDQRMADSIDLKGL
+554 TDSRMADSIDLKGL
-568 KGKLLQ
+568 KGHLLQ
-574 AIVNHMDTGS
+574 AIVNNMDTSS

-604 LPVFQVSLDDYLT
+604 LPVFQVSLDKYIND
-617 NITDRFSS
+617 ITDRFSG

-654 IATEVKSFKGK
+654 IAAEVKSFKEK

-682 AEFDSLEKQA
+682 AEFENLEKQA
-692 DEKEKS
+692 SEKEKS
-698 IEGLKAYEALLTKY
+698 VQLLRSYENLLVRYIEN
-712 TKE
+712 

>member
-14 EFQQLTQKVATIK
+14 EFQQLTQKVANIK
-27 RALSPYMD
+27 QALSPYMD

-65 AVVGRVKAGKSSFLN
+65 AVVGCVKAGKSSFLN

-110 HMTITYYRPVEW
+110 HMMITYYRPVEW

-135 RKDVKTAKELVND
+135 REDVKTAKELVND

-154 DVKPYLAKGQEII
+154 DVKPYLAKGKEII
-167 DMPDEAQMESVLDTY
+167 DMPDEKLMESVLDTY

-194 NVTLCINRP
+194 SVTLCINRP

-232 ECDVVFYL
+232 ECDVVFFL
-240 TEASQLLDGQDIDLL
+240 TKALDNQDVNLL

-269 IASKFDEVVLDA
+269 IASKFDDVVLDA
-281 SVDASEAYNSLEEA
+281 ADSQNSLEEV
-295 ILAEKEKIQ
+295 ILAEKEKFQ
-304 RRVEGDFT
+304 HNVEKIFT
-312 RYAEEYT
+312 EHAEEYAK
-319 QSGRPELGKL
+319 SGRTEFGKL
-329 MNSCTHPFFL
+329 MHSCTHPFFL
-339 SSLMHRMAQKTRE
+339 SSLMHRMAKKTRE
-352 QYTPL
+352 RYTPL
-357 EENTF
+357 EENVF
-362 ENLDYANGDMSPE
+362 EELDYYHGDMSPE
-375 LVAEL
+375 LVAKL

-402 ASLQQMLPTMQGN
+402 ASLQQTLPTFKRN
-415 IQTVLTELLHRA
+415 LQTVLENLLKKA
-427 RQNRQTLESHDQKE
+427 RQHRLTLESHDQKE
-441 ILAQKQAIAD
+441 ILVQKQAIAD

-488 RDMLVERS
+488 RDVLVERS

-568 KGKLLQ
+568 KGHLLQ
-574 AIVNHMDTGS
+574 AIVNNMDTSS

-617 NITDRFSS
+617 NITDHFSG
-625 EVRDTNDREQLK
+625 EVRDANDREALK
-637 QVVSQVA
+637 QIVSKDA
-644 SDLIGALSQQ
+644 SDLITVLSQQ
-654 IATEVKSFKGK
+654 IAAEVKSFKEK
-665 LGQLQEQFVD
+665 LGQLQEQFVY

-682 AEFDSLEKQA
+682 AEFENLEKQA
-692 DEKEKS
+692 AEKEKS
-698 IEGLKAYEALLTKY
+698 IEELKAYENLLLKY
-712 TKE
+712 KKA

>member
-27 RALSPYMD
+27 QALSPYMD

-65 AVVGRVKAGKSSFLN
+65 AVVGCVKAGKSSFLN

-110 HMTITYYRPVEW
+110 HMMITYYRPVEW

-135 RKDVKTAKELVND
+135 REDVKTAKELVND

-154 DVKPYLAKGQEII
+154 DVKPYLAKGKEII
-167 DMPDEAQMESVLDTY
+167 DMPDEKLMESVLDTY

-194 NVTLCINRP
+194 SVTLCINRP

-232 ECDVVFYL
+232 ECDVVFFL
-240 TEASQLLDGQDIDLL
+240 TKALDNQDVNLL

-269 IASKFDEVVLDA
+269 IASKFDDVVLDA
-281 SVDASEAYNSLEEA
+281 ADSQNSLEEV
-295 ILAEKEKIQ
+295 ILAEKEKFQ
-304 RRVEGDFT
+304 HNVEKIFT
-312 RYAEEYT
+312 EHAEEYAK
-319 QSGRPELGKL
+319 SGRTEFGKL
-329 MNSCTHPFFL
+329 MHSCTHPFFL
-339 SSLMHRMAQKTRE
+339 SSLMHRMAKKTRE
-352 QYTPL
+352 RYTPL
-357 EENTF
+357 EENVF
-362 ENLDYANGDMSPE
+362 EELDYYHGDMSPE
-375 LVAEL
+375 LVAKL

-402 ASLQQMLPTMQGN
+402 ASLQQTLPTFKRN
-415 IQTVLTELLHRA
+415 LQTVLENLLKKA
-427 RQNRQTLESHDQKE
+427 RQHRLTLESHDQKE
-441 ILAQKQAIAD
+441 ILVQKQAIAD

-488 RDMLVERS
+488 RDVLVERS

-554 TDQRMADSIDLKGL
+554 TDQRMADSIDMKGL
-568 KGKLLQ
+568 KGHLLQ
-574 AIVNHMDTGS
+574 AIVNNMDTSS

-617 NITDRFSS
+617 NITDHFSG
-625 EVRDTNDREQLK
+625 EVRDANDREALK
-637 QVVSQVA
+637 QIVSKDA
-644 SDLIGALSQQ
+644 SDLITVLSQQ
-654 IATEVKSFKGK
+654 IAAEVKSFKEK

-682 AEFDSLEKQA
+682 AEFENLEKQA
-692 DEKEKS
+692 AEKEKS
-698 IEGLKAYEALLTKY
+698 IQQLKEYEDLLTNY
-712 TKE
+712 AKE

>member
-27 RALSPYMD
+27 QALSPYMD

-65 AVVGRVKAGKSSFLN
+65 AVVGCVKAGKSSFLN

-110 HMTITYYRPVEW
+110 HMMITYYRPVEW

-135 RKDVKTAKELVND
+135 REDVKTAKELVND

-154 DVKPYLAKGQEII
+154 DVKPYLAKGKEII
-167 DMPDEAQMESVLDTY
+167 DMPDEKLMESVLDTY

-194 NVTLCINRP
+194 SVTLCINRP

-232 ECDVVFYL
+232 ECDVVFFL
-240 TEASQLLDGQDIDLL
+240 TKALDNQDVNLL
-255 QTQLP
+255 QAQLP

-269 IASKFDEVVLDA
+269 IASKFDDVVLDA
-281 SVDASEAYNSLEEA
+281 ADSQNSLEEV
-295 ILAEKEKIQ
+295 ILAEKEKFQ
-304 RRVEGDFT
+304 HNVEKIFT
-312 RYAEEYT
+312 EHAEEYAK
-319 QSGRPELGKL
+319 SGRTEFGKL
-329 MNSCTHPFFL
+329 MHSCTHPFFL
-339 SSLMHRMAQKTRE
+339 SSLMHRMAKKTRE
-352 QYTPL
+352 RYTPL
-357 EENTF
+357 EENVF
-362 ENLDYANGDMSPE
+362 EELDYYHGDMSPE
-375 LVAEL
+375 LVAKL

-402 ASLQQMLPTMQGN
+402 TSLQQTLPTFKRN
-415 IQTVLTELLHRA
+415 LQTVLENLLKKA
-427 RQNRQTLESHDQKE
+427 RQHRLTLESHDQKE
-441 ILAQKQAIAD
+441 ILVQKQAIAD

-488 RDMLVERS
+488 RDVLVERS

-541 ESLRRYGHQIQQT
+541 ESLRRYAHQIQQT
-554 TDQRMADSIDLKGL
+554 TDSRMADSIDLKGL
-568 KGKLLQ
+568 KGHLLQ
-574 AIVNHMDTGS
+574 AIVNNMDTSS

-604 LPVFQVSLDDYLT
+604 LPVFQVSLDKYIND
-617 NITDRFSS
+617 ITDRFSG
-625 EVRDTNDREQLK
+625 EVRDANDREQLK
-637 QVVSQVA
+637 QIVSQGA

-654 IATEVKSFKGK
+654 IAAEVKSFKEK

-682 AEFDSLEKQA
+682 AEFENLEKQA
-692 DEKEKS
+692 SEKEKS
-698 IEGLKAYEALLTKY
+698 VQLLKSYENLLVRYIEN
-712 TKE
+712 

>member
-14 EFQQLTQKVATIK
+14 EFQQLTQKVANIK
-27 RALSPYMD
+27 QALSPYMD

-65 AVVGRVKAGKSSFLN
+65 AVVGCVKAGKSSFLN

-110 HMTITYYRPVEW
+110 HMMITYYRPVEW

-135 RKDVKTAKELVND
+135 REDVKTAKELVND

-154 DVKPYLAKGQEII
+154 DVKPYLAKGKEII
-167 DMPDEAQMESVLDTY
+167 DMPDEKLMESVLDTY

-194 NVTLCINRP
+194 SVTLCINRP

-232 ECDVVFYL
+232 ECDVVFFL
-240 TEASQLLDGQDIDLL
+240 TKALDNQDVNLL

-269 IASKFDEVVLDA
+269 IASKFDDVVLDA
-281 SVDASEAYNSLEEA
+281 ADSQNSLEEV
-295 ILAEKEKIQ
+295 ILAEKEKFQ
-304 RRVEGDFT
+304 HNVEKIFT
-312 RYAEEYT
+312 EHAEEYAK
-319 QSGRPELGKL
+319 SGRTEFGKL
-329 MNSCTHPFFL
+329 MHSCTHPFFL
-339 SSLMHRMAQKTRE
+339 SSLMHRMAKKTRE
-352 QYTPL
+352 RYTPL
-357 EENTF
+357 EENVF
-362 ENLDYANGDMSPE
+362 EELDYYHGDMSPE
-375 LVAEL
+375 LVAKL

-402 ASLQQMLPTMQGN
+402 ASLQQTLPTFKRN
-415 IQTVLTELLHRA
+415 LQTVLENLLKKA
-427 RQNRQTLESHDQKE
+427 RQHRLTLESHDQKE
-441 ILAQKQAIAD
+441 ILVQKQAIAD

-488 RDMLVERS
+488 RDVLVERS

-568 KGKLLQ
+568 KGHLLQ
-574 AIVNHMDTGS
+574 AIVNNMDTSS

-604 LPVFQVSLDDYLT
+604 LPVFQVSLDKYIND
-617 NITDRFSS
+617 ITDRFSG
-625 EVRDTNDREQLK
+625 EVRDANDREQLK
-637 QVVSQVA
+637 QIVSQGA

-654 IATEVKSFKGK
+654 IAAEVKSFKEK

-682 AEFDSLEKQA
+682 AEFENLEKQA
-692 DEKEKS
+692 AEKEKS
-698 IEGLKAYEALLTKY
+698 IEELKAYENLLLKY
-712 TKE
+712 KKA

>member
-14 EFQQLTQKVATIK
+14 AFQQLIQKVAAVKQDIS
-27 RALSPYMD
+27 LYMD

-41 IDRLSRDIQTKLD
+41 IDRLARDIQTKLD
-54 KFRRE
+54 KFKRE

-101 TKIEYDAHP
+101 TKIEYDVHP
-110 HMTITYYRPVEW
+110 HLAITYYRPIEW
-122 EQLEKLAKQESST
+122 EQLEKLAKREDST
-135 RKDVKTAKELVND
+135 REDVKAAKELVND

-154 DVKPYLAKGQEII
+154 EVRPYLEKGQEII
-167 DMPDEAQMESVLDTY
+167 DMPDEAQLESVLDTY

-194 NVTLCINRP
+194 SVTLCINRP

-232 ECDVVFYL
+232 ECDIIFFL
-240 TEASQLLDGQDIDLL
+240 TEASQALDRQDIDLL

-269 IASKFDEVVLDA
+269 IASKFDDVVLDA
-281 SVDASEAYNSLEEA
+281 SDTRDSLEEV
-295 ILAEKEKIQ
+295 ILAEKEKFQ
-304 RRVEGDFT
+304 HEAEKKFT
-312 RYAEEYT
+312 QCAEEYT
-319 QSGRPELGKL
+319 KSGRPELGKL
-329 MNSCTHPFFL
+329 MRSCTHPFFL

-362 ENLDYANGDMSPE
+362 ENLDDADGDMSPE
-375 LVAEL
+375 LVAKL

-385 IEKEFQDIAAH
+385 IENEFKDIVAH

-402 ASLQQMLPTMQGN
+402 ASLQQTLPTFQGN
-415 IQTVLTELLHRA
+415 LQTTLENLLKKA
-427 RQNRQTLESHDQKE
+427 RQHRLTLENHDQKE
-441 ILAQKQAIAD
+441 LLMQKQAIAD
-451 QILKLKGH
+451 QISKLKGH
-459 VGDQFSQVMCDMESA
+459 VGDQFTQVMCDMESA
-474 KVALVGELHSLASN
+474 KVSLVGELHNLAAN
-488 RDMLVERS
+488 RDMVAERT
-496 GTETHT
+496 GTETHRG
-502 KTRTV
+502 TRTV
-507 SDSHLLKPW
+507 SDSHWYNPFS
-516 TWFSSH
+516 WFSSH
-522 EETYTYDT
+522 EESYTYDT
-530 HYKYIATSDAL
+530 HYKYIDTGDAL
-541 ESLRRYGHQIQQT
+541 ESLRRYAHQIQQI
-554 TDQRMADSIDLKGL
+554 TDSRMADSIDLKGL

-617 NITDRFSS
+617 DITDHFSG
-625 EVRDTNDREQLK
+625 EVRDANDREALK
-637 QVVSQVA
+637 QIVSKDA
-644 SDLIGALSQQ
+644 SDLITALSQQ
-654 IATEVKSFKGK
+654 IATEVKSFKEK
-665 LGQLQEQFVD
+665 LKQLQGPFMDV
-675 ILLKDVN
+675 LLKDVN
-682 AEFDSLEKQA
+682 AEFENLEKQA
-692 DEKEKS
+692 AEKEKS
-698 IEGLKAYEALLTKY
+698 IERLNAYESLLTQY
-712 TKE
+712 IE

>member
-1 MNVQFHATDQQEK
+1 MNVQLNVQFHATDQQEK

-27 RALSPYMD
+27 QALSPYMD

-135 RKDVKTAKELVND
+135 REDVKTAKELVND

-194 NVTLCINRP
+194 SVTLCINRP

-232 ECDVVFYL
+232 ECDIIFFL
-240 TEASQLLDGQDIDLL
+240 TPASQALDRQDIDLL

-260 GQGVGDIRL
+260 GQGVADIRL
-269 IASKFDEVVLDA
+269 IASRFDEAVLDA
-281 SVDASEAYNSLEEA
+281 SYDYGSLKET
-295 ILAEKEKIQ
+295 IKKEK
-304 RRVEGDFT
+304 DKFSKDTKAKFT
-312 RYAEEYT
+312 RYADEYT
-319 QSGRPELGKL
+319 QSGRSNLGKL
-329 MNSCTHPFFL
+329 MRSCMNPYFL
-339 SSLMHRMAQKTRE
+339 SSLMHRMSQKTKS
-352 QYTPL
+352 QYTSQ
-357 EENTF
+357 EENSF
-362 ENLDYANGDMSPE
+362 MNLNDANGDMTTE
-375 LVAEL
+375 LVAQL
-380 GDMTA
+380 GDMSA
-385 IEKEFQDIAAH
+385 IENEFKNILAH

-402 ASLQQMLPTMQGN
+402 ASLQQTLPTFQRN
-415 IQTVLTELLHRA
+415 LQTVLENLLKKA
-427 RQNRQTLESHDQKE
+427 RQHRLTLESHDQKG
-441 ILAQKQAIAD
+441 ILVQKQAIAD

-474 KVALVGELHSLASN
+474 KVALVGELHNLAAN
-488 RDMLVERS
+488 RDMVVERT
-496 GTETHT
+496 GTETHQG
-502 KTRTV
+502 TRTI
-507 SDSHLLKPW
+507 SDSH
-516 TWFSSH
+516 
-522 EETYTYDT
+522 
-530 HYKYIATSDAL
+530 
-541 ESLRRYGHQIQQT
+541 
-554 TDQRMADSIDLKGL
+554 
-568 KGKLLQ
+568 
-574 AIVNHMDTGS
+574 
-584 TDFNPDQLRLIVQD
+584 
-598 TLNQIE
+598 
-604 LPVFQVSLDDYLT
+604 
-617 NITDRFSS
+617 
-625 EVRDTNDREQLK
+625 
-637 QVVSQVA
+637 
-644 SDLIGALSQQ
+644 
-654 IATEVKSFKGK
+654 
-665 LGQLQEQFVD
+665 
-675 ILLKDVN
+675 
-682 AEFDSLEKQA
+682 
-692 DEKEKS
+692 
-698 IEGLKAYEALLTKY
+698 
-712 TKE
+712 

>member
-27 RALSPYMD
+27 QALSPYMD

-65 AVVGRVKAGKSSFLN
+65 AVVGCVKAGKSSFLN

-110 HMTITYYRPVEW
+110 HMMITYYRPVEW

-135 RKDVKTAKELVND
+135 REDVKTAKELVND

-154 DVKPYLAKGQEII
+154 DVKPYLAKGKEII
-167 DMPDEAQMESVLDTY
+167 NMPDEKLMESVLDTY

-194 NVTLCINRP
+194 SVTLCINRP

-232 ECDVVFYL
+232 ECDVVFFL
-240 TEASQLLDGQDIDLL
+240 TKALDNQDVNLL

-269 IASKFDEVVLDA
+269 IASKFDDVVLDA
-281 SVDASEAYNSLEEA
+281 ADSQNSLEEV
-295 ILAEKEKIQ
+295 ILAEKEKFQ
-304 RRVEGDFT
+304 HNVEKIFT
-312 RYAEEYT
+312 EHAEEYAK
-319 QSGRPELGKL
+319 SGRTEFGKL
-329 MNSCTHPFFL
+329 MHSCTHPFFL
-339 SSLMHRMAQKTRE
+339 SSLMHRMAKKTRE
-352 QYTPL
+352 RYTPL
-357 EENTF
+357 EENVF
-362 ENLDYANGDMSPE
+362 EELDYYHGDMSPE
-375 LVAEL
+375 LVAKL

-402 ASLQQMLPTMQGN
+402 ASLQQTLPTFKRN
-415 IQTVLTELLHRA
+415 LQTVLENLLKKA
-427 RQNRQTLESHDQKE
+427 RQHRLTLESHDQKE
-441 ILAQKQAIAD
+441 ILVQKQAIAD

-488 RDMLVERS
+488 RDVLVERS

-568 KGKLLQ
+568 KGHLLQ
-574 AIVNHMDTGS
+574 AIVNNMDTSS

-617 NITDRFSS
+617 NITDHFSG
-625 EVRDTNDREQLK
+625 EVRDANDREALK
-637 QVVSQVA
+637 QIVSKDA
-644 SDLIGALSQQ
+644 SDLITVLSQQ
-654 IATEVKSFKGK
+654 IAAEVKSFKEK
-665 LGQLQEQFVD
+665 LGQLQEQFVY

-682 AEFDSLEKQA
+682 AEFENLEKQA
-692 DEKEKS
+692 AEKEKS
-698 IEGLKAYEALLTKY
+698 IQQLKEYEDLLTNY
-712 TKE
+712 AKE

>member
-65 AVVGRVKAGKSSFLN
+65 AVVGCVKAGKSSFLN

-110 HMTITYYRPVEW
+110 HMMITYYRPVEW

-135 RKDVKTAKELVND
+135 REDVKTAKELVND

-154 DVKPYLAKGQEII
+154 DVKPYLAKGKEII
-167 DMPDEAQMESVLDTY
+167 DMPDEKLMESVLDTY

-194 NVTLCINRP
+194 SVTLCINRP

-232 ECDVVFYL
+232 ECDVVFFL
-240 TEASQLLDGQDIDLL
+240 TKALDNQDVNLL

-269 IASKFDEVVLDA
+269 IASKFDDVVLDA
-281 SVDASEAYNSLEEA
+281 ADSQNSLEEV
-295 ILAEKEKIQ
+295 ILAEKEKFQ
-304 RRVEGDFT
+304 HNVEKIFT
-312 RYAEEYT
+312 EHAEEYAK
-319 QSGRPELGKL
+319 SGRTEFGKL
-329 MNSCTHPFFL
+329 MHSCTHPFFL
-339 SSLMHRMAQKTRE
+339 SSLMHRMAKKTRE
-352 QYTPL
+352 RYTPL
-357 EENTF
+357 EENVF
-362 ENLDYANGDMSPE
+362 EELDYYHGDMSPE
-375 LVAEL
+375 LVAKL

-402 ASLQQMLPTMQGN
+402 ASLQQTLPTFQRN
-415 IQTVLTELLHRA
+415 LQTVLENLLKKA
-427 RQNRQTLESHDQKE
+427 RQHRLTLESHDQKE
-441 ILAQKQAIAD
+441 ILVQKQAIAD

-554 TDQRMADSIDLKGL
+554 TDSRMADSIDLKGL
-568 KGKLLQ
+568 KGHLLQ
-574 AIVNHMDTGS
+574 AIVNNMDTSS

-604 LPVFQVSLDDYLT
+604 LPVFQVSLDKYIND
-617 NITDRFSS
+617 ITDRFSG

-644 SDLIGALSQQ
+644 SDLIGALIQQ
-654 IATEVKSFKGK
+654 IAAEVKSFKEK

-682 AEFDSLEKQA
+682 TEFENLEKQA
-692 DEKEKS
+692 AEKEKS
-698 IEGLKAYEALLTKY
+698 IQQLKEYEDLLTNY
-712 TKE
+712 AKE

>member
-1 MNVQFHATDQQEK
+1 MNIQFHATDQQEK
-14 EFQQLTQKVATIK
+14 EFQQLTQKVANIK
-27 RALSPYMD
+27 QALSPYMD

-65 AVVGRVKAGKSSFLN
+65 AVVGCVKAGKSSFLN

-110 HMTITYYRPVEW
+110 HMMITYYRPVEW

-135 RKDVKTAKELVND
+135 REDVKTAKELVND

-154 DVKPYLAKGQEII
+154 DVKPYLAKGKEII
-167 DMPDEAQMESVLDTY
+167 DMPDEKLMESVLDTY

-194 NVTLCINRP
+194 SVTLCINRP

-232 ECDVVFYL
+232 ECDVVFFL
-240 TEASQLLDGQDIDLL
+240 TKALDNQDVNLL

-269 IASKFDEVVLDA
+269 IASKFDDVVLDA
-281 SVDASEAYNSLEEA
+281 ADSQNSLEEV
-295 ILAEKEKIQ
+295 ILAEKEKFQ
-304 RRVEGDFT
+304 HNVEKIFT
-312 RYAEEYT
+312 EHAEEYAK
-319 QSGRPELGKL
+319 SGRTEFGKL
-329 MNSCTHPFFL
+329 MHSCTHPFFL
-339 SSLMHRMAQKTRE
+339 SSLMHRMAKKTRE
-352 QYTPL
+352 RYTPL
-357 EENTF
+357 EENVF
-362 ENLDYANGDMSPE
+362 EELDYYHGDMSPE
-375 LVAEL
+375 LVAKL

-402 ASLQQMLPTMQGN
+402 ASLQQTLPTFKRN
-415 IQTVLTELLHRA
+415 LQTVLENLLKKA
-427 RQNRQTLESHDQKE
+427 RQHRLTLESHDQKE
-441 ILAQKQAIAD
+441 ILVQKQAIAD

-488 RDMLVERS
+488 RDVLVERS

-568 KGKLLQ
+568 KGHLLQ
-574 AIVNHMDTGS
+574 AIVNNMDTSS

-604 LPVFQVSLDDYLT
+604 LPVFQVSLDKYIND
-617 NITDRFSS
+617 ITDRFSG
-625 EVRDTNDREQLK
+625 EVRDANDREQLK
-637 QVVSQVA
+637 QIVSQGA

-654 IATEVKSFKGK
+654 IAAEVKSFKEK

-682 AEFDSLEKQA
+682 AEFENLEKQA
-692 DEKEKS
+692 AEKEKS
-698 IEGLKAYEALLTKY
+698 IEELKAYENLLLKY
-712 TKE
+712 KKA

>member
-1 MNVQFHATDQQEK
+1 MNVQFQATQQQEERIQQLAQKVDNMKQGLASYMDEKDK
-14 EFQQLTQKVATIK
+14 EKMDQLTQ
-27 RALSPYMD
+27 S
-35 DRDAEN
+35 
-41 IDRLSRDIQTKLD
+41 IQKKLE
-54 KFRRE
+54 KFRTE

-101 TKIEYDAHP
+101 TKIEYDEHP
-110 HMTITYYRPVEW
+110 HLVISYYRPAEW
-122 EQLEKLAKQESST
+122 KQLEKLAKQEDSV
-135 RKDVKTAKELVND
+135 REDVKTAKELVQD

-154 DVKPYLAKGQEII
+154 DVGTYLEKGAETIP
-167 DMPDEAQMESVLDTY
+167 MPDESQMESVLDTY
-182 VGANGQLTPIVK
+182 VGANGEVTPIVK
-194 NVTLCINRP
+194 SVTLCINRP

-224 QATKDFLA
+224 QTTKDFLV
-232 ECDVVFYL
+232 ECDVVFFL
-240 TEASQLLDGQDIDLL
+240 TVASQALDRQDIDLL

-269 IASKFDEVVLDA
+269 IASKFDDVVLDA
-281 SVDASEAYNSLEEA
+281 SYDYGSLEEA
-295 ILAEKEKIQ
+295 ILAEKEKFQ
-304 RRVEGDFT
+304 RRAEGDFT

-329 MNSCTHPFFL
+329 MHSCTHPFFL
-339 SSLMHRMAQKTRE
+339 SSLMHRMVQKTRE

-362 ENLDYANGDMSPE
+362 ENLNDANEDMSPE
-375 LVAEL
+375 LVAKL

-402 ASLQQMLPTMQGN
+402 ASLQQMLPAMQGN
-415 IQTVLTELLHRA
+415 IQTVLTALLHRA

-441 ILAQKQAIAD
+441 ILVQKQAMAD
-451 QILKLKGH
+451 QILKMKSH
-459 VGDQFSQVMCDMESA
+459 VGDQFNQVMCDMESA

-502 KTRTV
+502 KTRRV
-507 SDSHLLKPW
+507 SDSHWYNP
-516 TWFSSH
+516 FSWGKSH
-522 EETYTYDT
+522 KVQYTYDT

-541 ESLRRYGHQIQQT
+541 ENLRSYGHQIQQT

-568 KGKLLQ
+568 KGHLLQ
-574 AIVNHMDTGS
+574 VIVNNMDTSS

-617 NITDRFSS
+617 DITDHFSG
-625 EVRDTNDREQLK
+625 EVRDANDREALK
-637 QVVSQVA
+637 QIVSKNA
-644 SDLIGALSQQ
+644 SDLITVLSQQ
-654 IATEVKSFKGK
+654 IVAEVKSFKVK

-675 ILLKDVN
+675 VLLKDIN
-682 AEFDSLEKQA
+682 AEFEGLAKQA
-692 DEKEKS
+692 AEKEKS
-698 IEGLKAYEALLTKY
+698 IQQLKEYEDLLTNY
-712 TKE
+712 AKE

>member
-1 MNVQFHATDQQEK
+1 ME
-14 EFQQLTQKVATIK
+14 
-27 RALSPYMD
+27 
-35 DRDAEN
+35 
-41 IDRLSRDIQTKLD
+41 
-54 KFRRE
+54 KFRTE

-101 TKIEYDAHP
+101 TKIEYDEHP
-110 HMTITYYRPVEW
+110 HLVISYYRPAEW
-122 EQLEKLAKQESST
+122 KQLEKLAKQEDSV
-135 RKDVKTAKELVND
+135 REDVKTAKELVQD

-154 DVKPYLAKGQEII
+154 DVGPYLEKGAETIP
-167 DMPDEAQMESVLDTY
+167 MPDESQMESVLDTY
-182 VGANGQLTPIVK
+182 VGTNGEVTPIVK
-194 NVTLCINRP
+194 SVTLCINRP

-224 QATKDFLA
+224 QTTKDFLA
-232 ECDVVFYL
+232 ECDVVFFL
-240 TEASQLLDGQDIDLL
+240 TVASQALDRQDIDLL

-269 IASKFDEVVLDA
+269 IASKFDDVVLDA
-281 SVDASEAYNSLEEA
+281 SYDYGSLEEA
-295 ILAEKEKIQ
+295 ILAEKEKFQ
-304 RRVEGDFT
+304 RRAEGDFT

-362 ENLDYANGDMSPE
+362 ENLDDANGDISPE
-375 LVAEL
+375 LVAKL

-415 IQTVLTELLHRA
+415 IQTVLTALLHRA
-427 RQNRQTLESHDQKE
+427 RQNRQILESHDQKE
-441 ILAQKQAIAD
+441 ILVQKQAIAD

-574 AIVNHMDTGS
+574 TIVNHMDTGS

-617 NITDRFSS
+617 NITDHFSG
-625 EVRDTNDREQLK
+625 EVRDANDREALK
-637 QVVSQVA
+637 QIVSKNA
-644 SDLIGALSQQ
+644 SDLITVLSQQ
-654 IATEVKSFKGK
+654 IVAEVKSFKVK

-675 ILLKDVN
+675 VLLKDIN
-682 AEFDSLEKQA
+682 AEFEGLAKQA
-692 DEKEKS
+692 AEKEKN
-698 IEGLKAYEALLTKY
+698 IEGLKAYESLLIKY
-712 TKE
+712 KKD

>member
-27 RALSPYMD
+27 QALSPYMD

-65 AVVGRVKAGKSSFLN
+65 AVVGCVKAGKSSFLN

-110 HMTITYYRPVEW
+110 HMMITYYRPVEW

-135 RKDVKTAKELVND
+135 REDVKTAKELVND

-154 DVKPYLAKGQEII
+154 DVKPYLAKGKEII
-167 DMPDEAQMESVLDTY
+167 DMPDEKLMESVLDTY

-194 NVTLCINRP
+194 SVTLCINRP

-232 ECDVVFYL
+232 ECDVVFFL
-240 TEASQLLDGQDIDLL
+240 TKALDNQDVNLL

-269 IASKFDEVVLDA
+269 IASKFDDVVLDA
-281 SVDASEAYNSLEEA
+281 ADSQNSLEEV
-295 ILAEKEKIQ
+295 ILAEKEKFQ
-304 RRVEGDFT
+304 HNVEKIFT
-312 RYAEEYT
+312 EHAEEYAK
-319 QSGRPELGKL
+319 SGRTEFGKL
-329 MNSCTHPFFL
+329 MHSCTHPFFL
-339 SSLMHRMAQKTRE
+339 SSLMHRMAKKTRE
-352 QYTPL
+352 RYTPL
-357 EENTF
+357 EENVF
-362 ENLDYANGDMSPE
+362 EELDYYHGDMSPE
-375 LVAEL
+375 LVAKL

-402 ASLQQMLPTMQGN
+402 ASLQQTLPTFKRN
-415 IQTVLTELLHRA
+415 LQTVLENLLKKA
-427 RQNRQTLESHDQKE
+427 RQHRLTLESHDQKE
-441 ILAQKQAIAD
+441 ILVQKQAIAD

-488 RDMLVERS
+488 RDVLVERS

-568 KGKLLQ
+568 KGHLLQ
-574 AIVNHMDTGS
+574 AIVNNMDTSS

-617 NITDRFSS
+617 NITDHFSG
-625 EVRDTNDREQLK
+625 EVRDANDREALK
-637 QVVSQVA
+637 QIVSKDA
-644 SDLIGALSQQ
+644 SDLITVLSQQ
-654 IATEVKSFKGK
+654 IAAEVKSFKEK
-665 LGQLQEQFVD
+665 LGQLQEQFVY

-682 AEFDSLEKQA
+682 AEFENLEKQA
-692 DEKEKS
+692 AEKEKS
-698 IEGLKAYEALLTKY
+698 IQQLKEYEDLLTNY
-712 TKE
+712 AKE

>member
-135 RKDVKTAKELVND
+135 RGDVKTAKELVND

-194 NVTLCINRP
+194 SVTLCINRP

-224 QATKDFLA
+224 QTTKDFLA
-232 ECDVVFYL
+232 ECDVVFFL
-240 TEASQLLDGQDIDLL
+240 TVASQALVRPDIDLL

-269 IASKFDEVVLDA
+269 IASKFDEVVY
-281 SVDASEAYNSLEEA
+281 DASEAYDSLEEA
-295 ILAEKEKIQ
+295 ILVEKEKFQ
-304 RRVEGDFT
+304 RRAEGDFT

-329 MNSCTHPFFL
+329 MHSCTHPFFL

-352 QYTPL
+352 KYTPL

-375 LVAEL
+375 LVAKL

-385 IEKEFQDIAAH
+385 IEKEFQDIATH

-402 ASLQQMLPTMQGN
+402 ASLQQTLPTFKRN
-415 IQTVLTELLHRA
+415 LQTVLENLLKKA
-427 RQNRQTLESHDQKE
+427 RQHRLTLESHDRK
-441 ILAQKQAIAD
+441 K
-451 QILKLKGH
+451 
-459 VGDQFSQVMCDMESA
+459 F
-474 KVALVGELHSLASN
+474 
-488 RDMLVERS
+488 
-496 GTETHT
+496 
-502 KTRTV
+502 
-507 SDSHLLKPW
+507 
-516 TWFSSH
+516 
-522 EETYTYDT
+522 
-530 HYKYIATSDAL
+530 
-541 ESLRRYGHQIQQT
+541 
-554 TDQRMADSIDLKGL
+554 
-568 KGKLLQ
+568 
-574 AIVNHMDTGS
+574 
-584 TDFNPDQLRLIVQD
+584 
-598 TLNQIE
+598 
-604 LPVFQVSLDDYLT
+604 
-617 NITDRFSS
+617 
-625 EVRDTNDREQLK
+625 
-637 QVVSQVA
+637 
-644 SDLIGALSQQ
+644 
-654 IATEVKSFKGK
+654 
-665 LGQLQEQFVD
+665 
-675 ILLKDVN
+675 
-682 AEFDSLEKQA
+682 
-692 DEKEKS
+692 
-698 IEGLKAYEALLTKY
+698 
-712 TKE
+712 

>member
-1 MNVQFHATDQQEK
+1 MNVQFQATQQQEERIRQLAQKVDNMKQGLASYMDEKDK
-14 EFQQLTQKVATIK
+14 EKMDQLTQ
-27 RALSPYMD
+27 S
-35 DRDAEN
+35 
-41 IDRLSRDIQTKLD
+41 IQKKLE
-54 KFRRE
+54 KFRTE

-194 NVTLCINRP
+194 SVTLCINRP

-260 GQGVGDIRL
+260 GQAVGDIRL
-269 IASKFDEVVLDA
+269 IASKFDDVV
-281 SVDASEAYNSLEEA
+281 SDASEAYDSLEEA

-329 MNSCTHPFFL
+329 MHSCTHPFFL

-352 QYTPL
+352 QYTLL

-375 LVAEL
+375 LVAKL

-402 ASLQQMLPTMQGN
+402 ASLQQTLPTFQRN
-415 IQTVLTELLHRA
+415 LQTVLENLLKKA
-427 RQNRQTLESHDQKE
+427 RQHRLTLESHDQKE
-441 ILAQKQAIAD
+441 ILVQKQAMAD
-451 QILKLKGH
+451 QILKMKSH
-459 VGDQFSQVMCDMESA
+459 VGDQFNQVMCDMESA

-568 KGKLLQ
+568 KGHLLQ
-574 AIVNHMDTGS
+574 AIVNNMDTSS

-617 NITDRFSS
+617 NITDHFSG
-625 EVRDTNDREQLK
+625 EVRDANDREALK
-637 QVVSQVA
+637 QIVSKDA
-644 SDLIGALSQQ
+644 SDLITVLSQQ
-654 IATEVKSFKGK
+654 IAAEVKSFKEK

>member
-27 RALSPYMD
+27 QALSPYMD

-65 AVVGRVKAGKSSFLN
+65 AVVGCVKAGKSSFLN

-110 HMTITYYRPVEW
+110 HMMITYYRPVEW

-135 RKDVKTAKELVND
+135 REDVKTAKELVND

-154 DVKPYLAKGQEII
+154 DVKPYLAKGKEII
-167 DMPDEAQMESVLDTY
+167 DMPDEKLMESVLDTY

-194 NVTLCINRP
+194 SVTLCINRP

-232 ECDVVFYL
+232 ECDVVFFL
-240 TEASQLLDGQDIDLL
+240 TKALDNQDVNLL

-269 IASKFDEVVLDA
+269 IASKFDDVVLDA
-281 SVDASEAYNSLEEA
+281 ADSQNSLEEV
-295 ILAEKEKIQ
+295 ILAEKEKFQ
-304 RRVEGDFT
+304 HNVEKIFT
-312 RYAEEYT
+312 EHAEEYAK
-319 QSGRPELGKL
+319 SGRTEFGKL
-329 MNSCTHPFFL
+329 MHSCTHPFFL
-339 SSLMHRMAQKTRE
+339 SSLMHRMAKKTRE
-352 QYTPL
+352 RYTPL
-357 EENTF
+357 EENVF
-362 ENLDYANGDMSPE
+362 EELDYYHGDMSPE
-375 LVAEL
+375 LVAKL

-402 ASLQQMLPTMQGN
+402 ASLQQTLPTFKRN
-415 IQTVLTELLHRA
+415 LQTVLENLLKKA
-427 RQNRQTLESHDQKE
+427 RQHRLTLESHDQKE
-441 ILAQKQAIAD
+441 ILVQKQAIAD

-488 RDMLVERS
+488 RDVLVERS

-541 ESLRRYGHQIQQT
+541 ESLRRYAHQIQQT

-568 KGKLLQ
+568 KGHLLQ
-574 AIVNHMDTGS
+574 AIVNNMDTSS

-617 NITDRFSS
+617 NITDHFSG
-625 EVRDTNDREQLK
+625 EVRDANDREALK
-637 QVVSQVA
+637 QIVSKDA
-644 SDLIGALSQQ
+644 SDLITVLSQQ
-654 IATEVKSFKGK
+654 IAAEVKSFKEK

-682 AEFDSLEKQA
+682 AEFENLEKQA
-692 DEKEKS
+692 AEKEKS
-698 IEGLKAYEALLTKY
+698 IQQLKEYEDLLTNY
-712 TKE
+712 AKE